1 MVNNNY
7 NSEKFLYESESRLIY
22 DACHEVWK
30 QFAGA
35 FKESVID
42 KALTVACQSKGLGV
56 EDQKR
61 ISLFFQGQ
69 PVGTYVIDK
78 VINAKII
85 IELKCK
91 PFIHPD
97 DINQFWRYLKATPY
111 KLGFLINFGPKK
123 LEIIRRVYDT
133 ARVKQAA

>member
-1 MVNNNY
+1 MQTNNHK
-7 NSEKFLYESESRLIY
+7 EKFLYERESRLIY

-42 KALTVACQSKGLGV
+42 KALTIACKNRNLIV

-61 ISLFFQGQ
+61 INLFFNGQ
-69 PVGTYVIDK
+69 KVGTYVIDK
-78 VINAKII
+78 IINDKVI

-91 PFIHPD
+91 NFLTEQ
-97 DINQFWRYLKATPY
+97 DIRQFWRYLKATNY
-111 KLGFLINFGPKK
+111 RLGFLINFSPTKI
-123 LEIIRRVYDT
+123 EIIRRVYDT
-133 ARVKQAA
+133 ARNKDVVA